1 MNIIS
6 DISEL
11 SRGFSDFSEIFF
23 RPRTRSAAGQDDPG
37 RLAAVPGVGDFD
49 PLRAGRVSVESSAK
63 IKKLVHPCRACRVKS
78 KNRITF
84 LSRASSKRTYGKFEK
99 YPTMPTLK
107 NPQNIKRHLTKA

>member
-1 MNIIS
+1 MIF
-6 DISEL
+6 
-11 SRGFSDFSEIFF
+11 FSD
-23 RPRTRSAAGQDDPG
+23 PRTRSAAGQDDPG

-63 IKKLVHPCRACRVKS
+63 IKKRLVHPCRACRVKS

-99 YPTMPTLK
+99 YPTKPTLK
-107 NPQNIKRHLTKA
+107 NSQNIKRHLTKA